1 MDISVKFSWT
11 NHSSHEEQCSWH
23 TGFRQEA
30 CMKCLCGLCVCAVWG
45 KHMWFCVQNSGYQYS
60 SACLT
65 GTEWLGYCS
74 SLFWLWAVRGDED
87 AVGIFCIL
95 CALRKEHEGAKQLE
109 GPVLTHCPFSPCK
122 FWGEDGDKSSGT
134 KDKLDPMGWWSR
146 AKSIFTLQIYFIFTL
161 LYFTLQ
167 IYFVHYEYS
176 EGGRTSLQASFC

>member
-1 MDISVKFSWT
+1 MKNSVPDTQDSGKKS
-11 NHSSHEEQCSWH
+11 
-23 TGFRQEA
+23 
-30 CMKCLCGLCVCAVWG
+30 VCAVWG
-45 KHMWFCVQNSGYQYS
+45 KHMWFCVQNSGYQYT

-74 SLFWLWAVRGDED
+74 SLFWLWAVRGDGD

-95 CALRKEHEGAKQLE
+95 RALGKEQKGGKQLE

-122 FWGEDGDKSSGT
+122 FWGEGGDKSSGT

-146 AKSIFTLQIYFIFTL
+146 AKSIFTLQIYFIFAL

-167 IYFVHYEYS
+167 IYFDIMHTVRQEEVPYRHLFV
-176 EGGRTSLQASFC
+176 RKIKK